1 MLKVIPMKT
10 KKAIPGFTLIEL
22 IIVLAIIAV
31 LAAVAVPGIGGYIRD
46 NRIEEANNNAQL
58 LARGAQTWLNEMEA
72 DNKPI
77 DATTEADLFKSTFPA
92 APTSI
97 MIISS
102 KNSYNFDLIA
112 EPGGW
117 VKRDGTGTTMSH
129 PMQFNLTKY
138 LAGLKPSKAGTDLGS
153 CYICIDLSTKTVRY
167 AAWTADVNWV
177 AASSYFTGG
186 YDHLITTAN
195 QESKVIGATN
205 HVVVG
210 VYPMSNE
217 LL

>member
-1 MLKVIPMKT
+1 MKT
-10 KKAIPGFTLIEL
+10 KKAIAGFTLIEL

-46 NRIEEANNNAQL
+46 NRIEEANNNAQI

-92 APTSI
+92 ASTSI

-102 KNSYNFDLIA
+102 RNSYNFDLIA

-138 LAGLKPSKAGTDLGS
+138 LTGLKPSKSGTDIGS
-153 CYICIDLSTKTVRY
+153 GYVCIDLSSKTVRY
-167 AAWTADVNWV
+167 AAWTSEDDWTQATYLHGTDTHDIDDLN
-177 AASSYFTGG
+177 
-186 YDHLITTAN
+186 D
-195 QESKVIGATN
+195 QENLVTLNGN
-205 HVVVG
+205 HIIG

>member
-10 KKAIPGFTLIEL
+10 KKAIAGFTLIEL

-46 NRIEEANNNAQL
+46 NRIEEANNNAQI

-77 DATTEADLFKSTFPA
+77 DATTGADLFKSTFPA
-92 APTSI
+92 ASTST

-102 KNSYNFDLIA
+102 RNSYNFDLIA

-117 VKRDGTGTTMSH
+117 VKRDGNGTTMSH

-138 LAGLKPSKAGTDLGS
+138 LTGLKPAKSGTDLGS
-153 CYICIDLSTKTVRY
+153 GYVCVDLSTKTVRY
-167 AAWTADVNWV
+167 AAWTSEVDWTTAT
-177 AASSYFTGG
+177 YFTGG
-186 YDHLITTAN
+186 NDHLITSAN
-195 QESKVIGATN
+195 QESKVIGNTD
-205 HVVVG
+205 HVIVG
-210 VYPMSNE
+210 VYPMSDE
-217 LL
+217 L

>member
-1 MLKVIPMKT
+1 MKT
-10 KKAIPGFTLIEL
+10 KRAIPGFTLIEL

-102 KNSYNFDLIA
+102 RNSYNFDLIA

-117 VKRDGTGTTMSH
+117 VKRNGDPTTMSH

-138 LAGLKPSKAGTDLGS
+138 LTGLKPAKSGTDLGS
-153 CYICIDLSTKTVRY
+153 GYVCIDLSSKTVKY
-167 AAWTADVNWV
+167 AAWTSEVDWATATYLNGTDTH
-177 AASSYFTGG
+177 A
-186 YDHLITTAN
+186 ITDRST
-195 QESKVIGATN
+195 QENLVTLNGN
-205 HVVVG
+205 HIIG
-210 VYPMSNE
+210 VYPMNGE
-217 LL
+217 L